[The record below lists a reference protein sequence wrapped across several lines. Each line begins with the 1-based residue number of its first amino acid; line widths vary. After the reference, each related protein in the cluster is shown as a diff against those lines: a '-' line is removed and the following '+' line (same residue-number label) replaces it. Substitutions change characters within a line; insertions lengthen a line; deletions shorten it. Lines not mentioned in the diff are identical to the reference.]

1 MSTALWM
8 PRAVDALRFV
18 PTVSSSTG
26 SSAAALR
33 MNATGPSTLRG
44 LNFKLLE
51 DRCCVLVPEHIKDA
65 SHFAV
70 SDRLRKCPTPVQRR
84 QPFEDRHTRDCHV
97 ICSVPQNEQ
106 ADALGPTETR
116 WITPTSGGA
125 VTVNIHPDP
134 IEKTR
139 AKQFEK
145 VSFFFHVTVFN
156 IHPFAISAN
165 ERGMDFESSNQG
177 NKSDRRRIEQQP
189 NKNSPRHRDLNTHAK
204 LACDKITF
212 RCLQTPLTVND
223 GVVCKKTSITKTLR
237 LMSSLVPSS
246 YKQS

>member
-1 MSTALWM
+1 MTRGIQQMNTFGDDVCVHSTLDAKSSGCL
-8 PRAVDALRFV
+8 ALRS
-18 PTVSSSTG
+18 TVSSSTG

-33 MNATGPSTLRG
+33 MNATGSSTLRG
-44 LNFKLLE
+44 LNCKLLE

-84 QPFEDRHTRDCHV
+84 HPFEDRHTRDCHV

-106 ADALGPTETR
+106 ADTLGPTETR

-139 AKQFEK
+139 AKQCEK
-145 VSFFFHVTVFN
+145 VSFFFTSQCSIFTPSQSRPKREGWTSSPQIRETKVT
-156 IHPFAISAN
+156 
-165 ERGMDFESSNQG
+165 EE
-177 NKSDRRRIEQQP
+177 E
-189 NKNSPRHRDLNTHAK
+189 LNNN
-204 LACDKITF
+204 
-212 RCLQTPLTVND
+212 R
-223 GVVCKKTSITKTLR
+223 TKTL
-237 LMSSLVPSS
+237 PDTGT
-246 YKQS
+246 